1 MVPARCFFL
10 LDNLRSKDYPYY
22 PMASGTENDP
32 HNLDRFVEAQATTFD
47 RALTELKRG
56 RKETHWMWFI
66 FPQVAGLGSSRMA
79 QRYAIT
85 SPSEAVAY
93 LEHPLLGARLTEIT
107 NAILQHARKTAHE
120 ILDSPDDQKF
130 QSCMTLFEQA
140 GGGLLFADALDR
152 FYQGERDEKTIA
164 IYKLWLG

>member
-1 MVPARCFFL
+1 MGTFLTKQSPPQSEDAGACLDILCQMGTRHQLPRSSAILKFMVPARRFFL
-10 LDNLRSKDYPYY
+10 LDNSRSEDYPLS
-22 PMASGTENDP
+22 PMASGTENDQ

-56 RKETHWMWFI
+56 RKESQWMWYL

-93 LEHPLLGARLTEIT
+93 LEHPLLGARLTEVT
-107 NAILQHARKTAHE
+107 KAVLQHARK
-120 ILDSPDDQKF
+120 
-130 QSCMTLFEQA
+130 
-140 GGGLLFADALDR
+140 
-152 FYQGERDEKTIA
+152 
-164 IYKLWLG
+164 